1 MDNKEIESLLN
12 RIGTDIDTAAQNADT
27 LYLECPEEWNED
39 ASELLKMLA
48 TCSVKVWELLAKLPA
63 PEEAPQA
70 DNIKDAIAL
79 LKTNGYK
86 VEKDGQ

>member
-1 MDNKEIESLLN
+1 MDNKAIEALLN
-12 RIGTDIDTAAQNADT
+12 RIGADIDTAAQNADT

-63 PEEAPQA
+63 PEQAPQA
-70 DNIKDAIAL
+70 DNIQDAIAL
-79 LKTNGYK
+79 LEANGFIVGTKT
-86 VEKDGQ
+86 